1 MTSMEQ
7 RLISPLFFRLLI
19 PFGLAFFLGMFMGSI
34 NSIIAPIIVLAFELS
49 PADLGF
55 ISSVNLI
62 AFGLAQLPLGVFLDR
77 YGAKK
82 TLSGM
87 LMIAVAGVV
96 LFAAAK
102 NYLSLLTARALM
114 GIGFSGSLMAAF
126 KSFTYWLP
134 RKRLA
139 LVFSIQSLIGGLG
152 FMLATRP
159 VSIALE
165 YIPWRVFIMLCAGA
179 VLVSALLVMTVV
191 PDDIPVRNESGE
203 SFFDVFKGMIRFA
216 GDRRF
221 IYVAPV
227 VTATEAVLFS
237 FSYLWV
243 GPWLRDVAMLDERSV
258 GLMMLFS
265 SSGIAAGYF
274 LNGVLAD
281 FFARMNWLTWE
292 KLYLYSGIL
301 FTVTFA
307 ALTFCGG
314 PTTAPLWALVM
325 FLSTMTMISFPII
338 GRFFDASETGR
349 IFSLLNFI
357 IFLASFVVQWLVG
370 IILDFYPVVDG
381 HFAHGGYMLG
391 LGLILIM
398 NIAAVIHLYIS
409 IPKMETLKKF

>member
-1 MTSMEQ
+1 
-7 RLISPLFFRLLI
+7 
-19 PFGLAFFLGMFMGSI
+19 
-34 NSIIAPIIVLAFELS
+34 
-49 PADLGF
+49 
-55 ISSVNLI
+55 
-62 AFGLAQLPLGVFLDR
+62 
-77 YGAKK
+77 
-82 TLSGM
+82 
-87 LMIAVAGVV
+87 
-96 LFAAAK
+96 
-102 NYLSLLTARALM
+102 
-114 GIGFSGSLMAAF
+114 
-126 KSFTYWLP
+126 
-134 RKRLA
+134 
-139 LVFSIQSLIGGLG
+139 
-152 FMLATRP
+152 MLATRP

-203 SFFDVFKGMIRFA
+203 SFFDVFKGMMRFA

-307 ALTFCGG
+307 VLTFCGG

-338 GRFFDASETGR
+338 GRLFDADETGR